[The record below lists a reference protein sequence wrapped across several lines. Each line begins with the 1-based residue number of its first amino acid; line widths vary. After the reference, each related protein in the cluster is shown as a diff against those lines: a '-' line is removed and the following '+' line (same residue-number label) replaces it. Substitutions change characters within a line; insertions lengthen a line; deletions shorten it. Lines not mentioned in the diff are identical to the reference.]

1 MTRIIL
7 LFLFVITAKSQ
18 SLHHQMIASQG
29 TNSLLQS
36 GLLVHQSI
44 GQQSTTGT
52 YATATLRVEQGY
64 QQSKPIGS
72 NNVVINTVNITAFP
86 VPFDDT
92 ITFQFS
98 SEIKSP
104 VSLVFYDVLGR
115 VVYSKTPPND
125 SPTTVKVD
133 QLSLADGE
141 YFVTITYQN
150 IKYSIN
156 LLRSK

>member
-1 MTRIIL
+1 MAKKIL
-7 LFLFVITAKSQ
+7 LFLFVITAKGQ
-18 SLHHQMIASQG
+18 TLHHQMLASQG
-29 TNSLLQS
+29 ANSLLQS
-36 GLLVHQSI
+36 GVLVHQSV
-44 GQQSTTGT
+44 GQQSATGT
-52 YATATLRVEQGY
+52 YGTATLRVEQGY
-64 QQSKPIGS
+64 QQSKPIS
-72 NNVVINTVNITAFP
+72 TAKALVNKVSITAFP

-115 VVYSKTPPND
+115 VVYSKTPPID